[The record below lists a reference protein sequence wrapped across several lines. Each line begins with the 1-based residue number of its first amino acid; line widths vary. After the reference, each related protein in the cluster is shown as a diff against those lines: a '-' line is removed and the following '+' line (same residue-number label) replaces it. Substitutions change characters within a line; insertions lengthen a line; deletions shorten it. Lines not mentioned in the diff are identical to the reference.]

1 MKFKAILAHRATRFV
16 IVGLCNAAISFGVL
30 NLAYYAFH
38 QSKITSSIMATA
50 CALVF
55 SFVFNRGFVFADKA
69 TKMRYQLPA
78 FVIVTVSGSFLVLNI
93 IYALSLKLLAGNE
106 QLFTAPVHLL
116 TGITL
121 PESFIDIN
129 LSTVIGAV
137 AAAFWNYY
145 GYKLF
150 VFRVSKKQ
158 AAQDVVEEEPNVAF

>member
-1 MKFKAILAHRATRFV
+1 MKPKALLSHRATRFV
-16 IVGLCNAAISFGVL
+16 AVGVCNAAISFGVL
-30 NLAYYAFH
+30 NLAYYMLH
-38 QSKITSSIMATA
+38 QSKIVSSIIATA

-78 FVIVTVSGSFLVLNI
+78 FVIVTVSGSFLVLNL
-93 IYALSLKLLAGNE
+93 IYAASLKLLAGNE
-106 QLFTAPVHLL
+106 QLFTTPVHLL

-129 LSTVIGAV
+129 VSTVIGAV

-145 GYKLF
+145 GYKWF
-150 VFRVSKKQ
+150 VFRVSKKHATQ
-158 AAQDVVEEEPNVAF
+158 VAEEEPDVAF